1 LLSEIFPQQEVSG
14 GNMPTQSKLVHCV
27 LLAAA
32 VLLSHPV
39 AAQSSSVD
47 DNQDRTGESHRH
59 RSHTCD
65 ADTLSGTYLYV
76 ASGFHLNSDNPS
88 LTQSYPYFKIG
99 RLEIK
104 GTGNGGG
111 VGSAREVLSGN
122 NHLTDQNFSATY
134 TIDPNEHCLLTLNLS
149 RCVSGKCEQR
159 STKLAVSA
167 DGDKALSV
175 GGQDPLEEKGEFT
188 RVSRERHT
196 DSCNNSTLHGR
207 YLFQT
212 FGFGFDPSLGF
223 QSLDAYPFDS
233 AGIVVADDGNFSSH
247 DWANFGA
254 TFARRNYPALYDL
267 NPDCTGILRQPDPT
281 FPTAVILSAGKG
293 EAFVLI
299 QRETAAPVVGFFQ
312 RQ

>member
-1 LLSEIFPQQEVSG
+1 
-14 GNMPTQSKLVHCV
+14 MPIQSKLIRWVP
-27 LLAAA
+27 LAAA
-32 VLLSHPV
+32 AMLLSPPAV
-39 AAQSSSVD
+39 AQSSWMD
-47 DNQDRTGESHRH
+47 DNQDKIGESLRH
-59 RSHTCD
+59 RSHTCHE
-65 ADTLSGTYLYV
+65 DTLSGTYLYV
-76 ASGFHLNSDNPS
+76 TSGFHLNPDNPS
-88 LTQSYPYFKIG
+88 LTQSYPYFKVG
-99 RLEIK
+99 RLEIQ

-111 VGSAREVLSGN
+111 AGTAREVLSGN
-122 NHLTDQNFSATY
+122 NSLTDENFSATY

-175 GGQDPLEEKGEFT
+175 GGQDPLEEKGEFI
-188 RVSRERHT
+188 RVSRDRHN
-196 DSCNNSTLHGR
+196 DSCNNSTLQGR

-233 AGIVVADDGNFSSH
+233 AGIVVADDGNFSFH
-247 DWANFGA
+247 DWANYSA

-267 NPDCTGILRQPDPT
+267 NPDCTGVLRQPDPT
-281 FPTAVILSAGKG
+281 YPTAVILSAGNG
-293 EAFVLI
+293 DGFVLI
-299 QRETAAPVVGFFQ
+299 QRETAAPVVGFGR